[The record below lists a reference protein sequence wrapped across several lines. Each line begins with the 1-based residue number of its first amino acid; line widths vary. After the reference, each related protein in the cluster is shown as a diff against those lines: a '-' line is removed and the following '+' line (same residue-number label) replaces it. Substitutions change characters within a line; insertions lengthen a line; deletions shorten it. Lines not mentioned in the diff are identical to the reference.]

1 MPQPGIPGWF
11 IAIFIIVIIAGIGT
25 SIARASYRRSRG
37 LNPFFPQD
45 QVDAAIVNSQIMR
58 PAEPEQ
64 PHKTIEE
71 RLAELD
77 DLHNRGV
84 ISDDEWHEGRSKA
97 ISDS

>member
-11 IAIFIIVIIAGIGT
+11 IAIFIVMILVAIG
-25 SIARASYRRSRG
+25 SAIARAAYRSSRG
-37 LNPFFPQD
+37 VSPIFPRE
-45 QVDAAIVNSQIMR
+45 QVEAAIVNSQAMR

-77 DLHNRGV
+77 DLHSRGV

-97 ISDS
+97 ISDG